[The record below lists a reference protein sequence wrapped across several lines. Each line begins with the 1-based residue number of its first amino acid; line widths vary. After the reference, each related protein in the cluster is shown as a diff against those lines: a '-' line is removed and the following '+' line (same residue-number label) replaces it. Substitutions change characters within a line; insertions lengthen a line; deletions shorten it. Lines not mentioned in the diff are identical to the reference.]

1 MRPRLFALLALLLP
15 LVLAGC
21 KIDTIN
27 SFSSPPAQVRFGNF
41 LPDADALDVRAGDT
55 PIWNAVP
62 PEATTGYRDFDP
74 DQWTYTLRITG
85 ASTDL
90 TQSKYVLNGDQR
102 YTMLAYGT
110 AANPTML
117 MLPDVVAE
125 PGSGTYRMRF
135 LHLSPTWGAVDVYIT
150 APGADIANLS
160 PFPATLIYGSV
171 GVYNNYS
178 PGIYQ
183 LRITQQGTKT
193 VLYDSGTLTFDGNK
207 VVNAIIYT
215 RGSGTL
221 VNLALMETTGSAA
234 ATIVNGSVARMRAVN
249 LAPDAGDLNLLADG
263 SALISNLVYAKPAS
277 YAELAASSS
286 TFTVE
291 AAAAP
296 GATVAQF
303 AKKLVSATDT
313 TVYITGAPGSLT
325 ATPLDDDNI
334 PSLSGL
340 ARLRFVNATSDAT
353 TFDVLLNDTVVAS
366 AVTATAAPA
375 YVATPSGTYTITIR
389 NTATTTTMITQGGFA
404 VGASTVFT
412 VFVAGTPAVPA
423 LVVAQ
428 DK

>member
-1 MRPRLFALLALLLP
+1 
-15 LVLAGC
+15 
-21 KIDTIN
+21 
-27 SFSSPPAQVRFGNF
+27 
-41 LPDADALDVRAGDT
+41 
-55 PIWNAVP
+55 
-62 PEATTGYRDFDP
+62 
-74 DQWTYTLRITG
+74 
-85 ASTDL
+85 
-90 TQSKYVLNGDQR
+90 
-102 YTMLAYGT
+102 MLAYGT
-110 AANPTML
+110 AANPAML

-160 PFPATLIYGSV
+160 PYPATLLYGSV
-171 GVYNNYS
+171 GVKIDYA
-178 PGIYQ
+178 PGTYQ

-193 VLYDSGTLTFDGNK
+193 VLYDSGPIKFDGNK
-207 VVNAIIYT
+207 VVDGIIYT

-221 VNLALMETTGSAA
+221 VNLALLETTGSAA

-277 YAELAASSS
+277 YAGLAASSS

-291 AAAAP
+291 AAAVP

-303 AKKLVSATDT
+303 EKKLESATDT

-340 ARLRFVNATSDAT
+340 VRLRFVNATSDAT
-353 TFDVLLNDTVVAS
+353 TFDVLLDTTVVAS

-375 YVATPSGTYTITIR
+375 YVTTAAGTYTITIR
-389 NTATTTTMITQGGFA
+389 NTATGAPIITQGGFA
-404 VGASTVFT
+404 VASSTVFT
-412 VFVAGTPAVPA
+412 VFVAGTPAAPA